1 MKLTYR
7 PEIDG
12 LRAIAVVAVCFFH
25 AGMLPLGYLGVDA
38 FFAISGFLIT
48 SIIIKESSAEK
59 FSLSAFY
66 ERRIRRILPLSF
78 FACSVALGLGYFVM
92 LPDDLENLAQSVVAT
107 NLFANN
113 ILLAI
118 TAGDYWAPVNEFKPL
133 MHTWSLAIE
142 EQFYLLYPLVVALIA
157 GLFRSAL
164 LGLLLSFALFSISL
178 NFLGGQTFNFPHF
191 RFWELLL
198 GGSVAFAVNAS
209 AGLSVIKKI
218 TIPALCGMVVLLLWP
233 WEAKDSLMLKM
244 LAVTLTIGILWA
256 GVEHAPMARFVLSNS
271 VVSYLGK
278 ISYSVYFWHQ
288 ILFAFARYAVWGVLT
303 PTLSVLIIAVT
314 MLVSAATYHFVE
326 QPFRNSRVISR
337 RMLLIIITTSWI
349 ALTAS
354 ATGIYLKAGIVR
366 DVPELDIVAG
376 KSSRGIHAAYN
387 DSVYR
392 FDRDFVSHDRIK
404 VLVVGNSIA
413 RYWVNVLLESKFVDS
428 IEVTYNSQFN
438 PKDLTCFRRGQE
450 ADIVFW
456 SHDRRGTVAN
466 LDDIQ
471 ASGIEQEKIWV
482 VGNKNFGVSNGI
494 HYNYRGQGYYQQRTR
509 VLDRYILQNDRDRL
523 KWPERYIDLLGL
535 VMDQHLTVPVF
546 TPDQKYISQDCIH
559 LTPRGA
565 QFIGQLVDATLTTVL
580 QGE

>member
-1 MKLTYR
+1 
-7 PEIDG
+7 
-12 LRAIAVVAVCFFH
+12 
-25 AGMLPLGYLGVDA
+25 
-38 FFAISGFLIT
+38 
-48 SIIIKESSAEK
+48 
-59 FSLSAFY
+59 
-66 ERRIRRILPLSF
+66 
-78 FACSVALGLGYFVM
+78 M

-142 EQFYLLYPLVVALIA
+142 EQFYLLYPLVVALIT
-157 GLFRSAL
+157 GYFRSAL
-164 LGLLLSFALFSISL
+164 LGLLLSLALFSVSL
-178 NFLGGQTFNFPHF
+178 NFLGGQTFYFPHF

-198 GGSVAFAVNAS
+198 GGAVAVGMNHYARAS
-209 AGLSVIKKI
+209 FIKAI
-218 TIPALCGMVVLLLWP
+218 TMPALCGMICLLLWP
-233 WEAKDSLMLKM
+233 WEANDSLTLKA
-244 LAVTLTIGILWA
+244 LAVTLTLGILGA

-271 VVSYLGK
+271 VVNYLGR

-303 PTLSVLIIAVT
+303 PSLSVLILAVT
-314 MLVSAATYHFVE
+314 MLFSAATYHLVE
-326 QPFRNSRVISR
+326 QPFRKSGVISR
-337 RMLLIIITTSWI
+337 RMLLIIMATSWI

-392 FDRDFVSHDRIK
+392 FDRDFFSHDRIK

-413 RYWVNVLLESKFVDS
+413 RDWVNVLLESKFVDS
-428 IEVTYNSQFN
+428 IEVTYTSQFN
-438 PKDLTCFRRGQE
+438 PKDVNCFRRGQE
-450 ADIVFW
+450 ANIVFW
-456 SHDRRGTVAN
+456 SQDRRGTVAN
-466 LDDIQ
+466 LDDIE
-471 ASGIEQEKIWV
+471 ASGMKREKIWV

-494 HYNYRGQGYYQQRTR
+494 HYNYRGQDYYQQRTR
-509 VLDRYILQNDRDRL
+509 VLDRYVLQNDRDRL
-523 KWPERYIDLLGL
+523 KWPERYVDLLGL
-535 VMDQHLTVPVF
+535 LMDQRFTVPVF

-559 LTPRGA
+559 LTPSGA
-565 QFIGQLVDATLTTVL
+565 QFIAQLVDATLAKVL
-580 QGE
+580 QAE